1 VRHNANGEQPVHN
14 EQNDLDRY
22 EIKEALG
29 TFNIS
34 VPLIDTSQLTNNSNL
49 SKTTKI
55 LSPVKKTPYV
65 QLRNQREE
73 SKGST

>member
-1 VRHNANGEQPVHN
+1 VRHNAYGEQPVLN

-34 VPLIDTSQLTNNSNL
+34 VPLIDTS
-49 SKTTKI
+49 
-55 LSPVKKTPYV
+55 
-65 QLRNQREE
+65 
-73 SKGST
+73 

>member
-34 VPLIDTSQLTNNSNL
+34 VPLIDTS
-49 SKTTKI
+49 
-55 LSPVKKTPYV
+55 
-65 QLRNQREE
+65 
-73 SKGST
+73 